1 MSDMDENGSSNNVLI
16 SLSLSMDKDRF
27 LRRTCP
33 SCGQDFKT
41 ETEEADIVWLLAP
54 QIRRMG
60 LEIGGVEEKNSGH
73 DNYLYCPYCE
83 QRSEA
88 TNTLTEETVNYTHRH
103 LMREIVLPMTN
114 KAFSGFNDLGKS
126 TGGLFSINFEYS
138 RGTLPPRPIHGPE
151 PCDMIEVD
159 FLCCGRKAK
168 VIESW
173 VSLKICIFCGKR
185 IELA

>member
-1 MSDMDENGSSNNVLI
+1 MSDTDENGTQNNVHI
-16 SLSLSMDKDRF
+16 GLSLSMDKDSF

-41 ETEEADIVWLLAP
+41 ETEVADIAWMLAP

-60 LEIGGVEEKNSGH
+60 LEIGEDETQNNSH
-73 DNYLYCPYCE
+73 DDNLYCPYCGH
-83 QRSEA
+83 QTEA
-88 TNTLTEETVNYTHRH
+88 SNTFTEETVNYIHRH
-103 LMREIVLPMTN
+103 IMREIVLPMTN
-114 KAFSGFNDLGKS
+114 KAFSGFNGINKN
-126 TGGLFSINFEYS
+126 TGGLISINFEYS

-168 VIESW
+168 VKEGW
-173 VSLKICIFCGKR
+173 VSLSTCVFCGKR
-185 IELA
+185 VELA

>member
-1 MSDMDENGSSNNVLI
+1 MSDQDEDETQNNVHL

-41 ETEEADIVWLLAP
+41 ETNEADIKWMLAP

-60 LEIGGVEEKNSGH
+60 LEIGGDETQNNRHE
-73 DNYLYCPYCE
+73 DNLHCPYCE
-83 QRSEA
+83 HQTEA
-88 TNTLTEETVNYTHRH
+88 SNTFTEETINYIHRH
-103 LMREIVLPMTN
+103 IMREIILPMTN
-114 KAFSGFNDLGKS
+114 KAFSGFNDLNKN
-126 TGGLFSINFEYS
+126 TGGFISISFEYS
-138 RGTLPPRPIHGPE
+138 KGNLPPRPIHGPE

-168 VIESW
+168 VLESW
-173 VSLKICIFCGKR
+173 ISLSTCIFCGKR
-185 IELA
+185 VELF